1 MKFKF
6 LFSSIISLA
15 VISSSL
21 SFSTSFAEQVPDTTN
36 QITSEN
42 ISKLFNKSGITSN
55 TSSISIMSLRDGR
68 IIYQNNQNK
77 PLAPASNLKL
87 ITSAAALTLLKPEHK
102 FKTVMYGDSYI
113 YAGKLNGNLYIKGFG
128 DPDLTAERLWRTV
141 RKLKNTGIK
150 EITGDIIADESFFD
164 SKEIGEGWKVARYG
178 DSVYS
183 ARISALS
190 VNRNTVEVWIR
201 SGDKNGTK
209 GIVTL
214 DPENDFFEVDNK
226 TYTGG
231 GYSRMIISRQ
241 VLPDGRNKVLVKGS
255 VPLGSHSE
263 VNRINL
269 DNPALYSGYVLAKI
283 LEKEGIKIKG
293 KVKKGVTPPKA
304 VELISTNSR
313 TLSSIV
319 YDFNKHSVNI
329 IGEILLKYLGATFRG
344 LPGSASKGYEVIKK
358 DFFERMLKIDTKD
371 FSMADG
377 SGLSPLNRITSEQF
391 NKVLSYMYKQID
403 LQSDYIA
410 SLPVAGADGT
420 LRKRA
425 RRTAGERKYR
435 AKTGFIN
442 GVSCL
447 SGYTFS
453 KDGEPIAFS
462 IMMNNF
468 NNTGLALS
476 IQDSICTYLATNRLN

>member
-6 LFSSIISLA
+6 LTIPLISLSILFTS
-15 VISSSL
+15 ISY
-21 SFSTSFAEQVPDTTN
+21 AEQVPDTNN
-36 QITSEN
+36 QIKMEE
-42 ISKLFNKSGITSN
+42 ISKLFHKPGLSPQN
-55 TSSISIMSLRDGR
+55 SSISVMSIKDNKT
-68 IIYQNNQNK
+68 IYQNNQNK

-87 ITSAAALTLLKPEHK
+87 ITSAAALALLKPEHK
-102 FKTVMYGDSYI
+102 FKTVFYGDSYVSG
-113 YAGKLNGNLYIKGFG
+113 GKLNGNLYLKGFG

-150 EITGDIIADESFFD
+150 EITGNLVADESFFD

-201 SGDKNGTK
+201 GGDKNGVK

-214 DPENDFFEVDNK
+214 DPENDFFQVDNQLR
-226 TYTGG
+226 TAS
-231 GYSRMIISRQ
+231 GYSRMIISR
-241 VLPDGRNKVLVKGS
+241 VALPDGRNKVLVKGS
-255 VPLGSHSE
+255 VPVGAHTE

-283 LEKEGIKIKG
+283 LQKEGIKIKG
-293 KVKKGVTPPKA
+293 KVVKGTTPQKA

-313 TLSSIV
+313 TLSAII

-344 LPGSASKGYEVIKK
+344 VPGTAVNGSDVVKKEFFEKMVKVSSK
-358 DFFERMLKIDTKD
+358 DFN
-371 FSMADG
+371 MADG
-377 SGLSPLNRITSEQF
+377 SGLSPLNRITADQF
-391 NKVLSYMYKQID
+391 NKVLAYMYRRID
-403 LQSDYIA
+403 LQSDYMA

-420 LRKRA
+420 LRKRS
-425 RRTAGERKYR
+425 RKTAGERKYR

-447 SGYTFS
+447 SGYTFT
-453 KDGEPIAFS
+453 KDGEPIAYS

-468 NNTGLALS
+468 SNMGVALS
-476 IQDSICTYLATNRLN
+476 VQDLISTYLATNKLNL

>member
-1 MKFKF
+1 MKLKF
-6 LFSSIISLA
+6 ITLA
-15 VISSSL
+15 LVASL
-21 SFSTSFAEQVPDTTN
+21 SFSSNISFAQQVPDTSN
-36 QITSEN
+36 QISSEN
-42 ISKLFNKSGITSN
+42 ISKLFHTPGISPAN
-55 TSSISIMSLRDGR
+55 SSISIISLKDGK
-68 IIYQNNQNK
+68 ILYQNNQTK

-87 ITSAAALTLLKPEHK
+87 ITSAASLALLKPEHR

-113 YAGKLNGNLYIKGFG
+113 RGGKLNGNLYLKGYG
-128 DPDLTAERLWRTV
+128 DPDLTGERLWRMV

-150 EITGDIIADESFFD
+150 EITGNLIADDSFFD
-164 SKEIGEGWKVARYG
+164 SKEVGEGWKVERYG

-201 SGDKNGTK
+201 GGDKNGTK
-209 GIVTL
+209 GVVTL
-214 DPENDFFEVDNK
+214 DPDNDFFQIDNQ

-231 GYSRMIISRQ
+231 GYSRMIISR
-241 VLPDGRNKVLVKGS
+241 VPLPDGRNKVLVKGS
-255 VPLGSHSE
+255 VPAGSHSE

-293 KVKKGVTPPKA
+293 QIKKGVTPTTA
-304 VELISTNSR
+304 AELMSSNSR
-313 TLSSIV
+313 TLSAIV
-319 YDFNKHSVNI
+319 YDFNKNSVNI

-344 LPGSASKGYEVIKK
+344 APGTAQKGADVVKK
-358 DFFERMLKIDTKD
+358 DFFEKLVNSNPKD
-371 FSMADG
+371 FNMADG
-377 SGLSPLNRITSEQF
+377 SGLSPINRITSEQF
-391 NKVLSYMYKQID
+391 NKVLAYMYKHID
-403 LQSDYIA
+403 LQSDYMA

-447 SGYTFS
+447 SGYTYS

-468 NNTGLALS
+468 SNMGAALS
-476 IQDSICTYLATNRLN
+476 VQDGICTYLATNNLNL